1 MELEEVSLVTGIL
14 FNIISILA
22 IIISAVWLLYKFIVG
37 EKPSINR
44 EIEAEK
50 HLKSTYDFKF
60 NINSQISSNKNFLA
74 IQLIIKNVGKR
85 IGILNRPHITIKAI
99 SLETGGGEHEYE
111 CINADDVVGRI
122 ELYPNESI
130 SICYLSPALNCQLL
144 LIEMIMFS
152 CEKENGLEE
161 IDNVKWK
168 YHFFYQLS

>member
-1 MELEEVSLVTGIL
+1 MEEVSLVTGIL

-60 NINSQISSNKNFLA
+60 NINSQINGNENYLT

-85 IGILNRPHITIKAI
+85 IGIINRPNLTIKTI
-99 SLETGGGEHEYE
+99 KLETGGGEQEYE
-111 CINADDVVGRI
+111 CINVDDVVGKI
-122 ELYPNESI
+122 ELYPDESI
-130 SICYLSPALNCQLL
+130 SICYLSPALNRQLL
-144 LIEMIMFS
+144 LVEMIMVS
-152 CEKENGLEE
+152 CEQENGTEE
-161 IDNVKWK
+161 KDNIEWK
-168 YHFFYQLS
+168 YYFFYQLS